1 MSPACQCDRETTNHR
16 RRLRDD
22 GQMEI
27 RELRAFIAVMEEGTF
42 SAAARRLHISQPSL
56 SASMQSLERQLGG
69 KLFVRHPTGTEPTEI
84 GEALLAEARAL
95 VARHDRI
102 VATLASPA
110 ASTGTTLRVGV
121 PLELPPDL
129 LPTAMAQVSAIHPDL
144 TLELRH
150 ARSTTQVTA
159 LKAGELDAALV
170 RDRPADADIDS
181 VVAVEEP
188 MGVILT
194 DARSEELA
202 DESGVQLHRL
212 AGLRWIGFARRDAPN
227 WHDQVSA
234 TLRNNGVVGVDPAA
248 EQDRPVPP
256 EVKLAAAGTGQA
268 FALAAP
274 GWARPLPAGL
284 AWHPLVGNPLIR
296 RTWVIWLADARG
308 RELASLVEALDLAAH
323 EIN

>member
-1 MSPACQCDRETTNHR
+1 
-16 RRLRDD
+16 LRDD

-69 KLFVRHPTGTEPTEI
+69 KLFLRHPSGTEPTEI
-84 GEALLAEARAL
+84 GEALLSEARAL

-102 VATLASPA
+102 VSTLAVPSASP
-110 ASTGTTLRVGV
+110 GTTLRVGV

-129 LPTAMAQVSAIHPDL
+129 LPAAMARLSAIHPEL
-144 TLELRH
+144 TLQLQH

-170 RDRPADADIDS
+170 RDRPADPDIDS
-181 VVAVEEP
+181 ALAVEEP

-194 DARSEELA
+194 TARSEELA
-202 DESGVQLHRL
+202 EPSGVRLHRL
-212 AGLRWIGFARRDAPN
+212 SGLRWIGFARGDAPK
-227 WHDQVSA
+227 WHDHVSA
-234 TLRNNGVVGVDPAA
+234 TLRNNGVAGVDPAA

-274 GWARPLPAGL
+274 GWARPLPDGL
-284 AWHPLVGNPLIR
+284 VWQPLVGNPLVR
-296 RTWVIWLADARG
+296 RTWVIWPADARG
-308 RELASLVEALDLAAH
+308 RELASLVDALDLAAR
-323 EIN
+323 

>member
-1 MSPACQCDRETTNHR
+1 
-16 RRLRDD
+16 
-22 GQMEI
+22 MEI

-69 KLFVRHPTGTEPTEI
+69 NLFVRHHTGTRPTAL
-84 GEALLAEARAL
+84 GELLLPEARAL

-102 VATLASPA
+102 VATLGAPA
-110 ASTGTTLRVGV
+110 ATTGTTLRLGV

-129 LPTAMAQVSAIHPDL
+129 LPAAMAKVSAVHPDL

-150 ARSTTQVTA
+150 ARSTTQVTE

-170 RDRPADADIDS
+170 RDRPADPDIDS
-181 VVAVEEP
+181 VLAVEEP

-194 DARSEELA
+194 TARSEELA
-202 DESGVQLHRL
+202 EPSGVQLHRL
-212 AGLRWIGFARRDAPN
+212 AALRWIGFARGDAPN

-234 TLRNNGVVGVDPAA
+234 TLRNSGVTGVDPAV

-274 GWARPLPAGL
+274 GWARPLPDGL
-284 AWHPLVGNPLIR
+284 VWQPLIGDPLIR
-296 RTWVIWLADARG
+296 RTWVIWPADARG
-308 RELASLVEALDLAAH
+308 RELASLVDALDLAAQ
-323 EIN
+323 